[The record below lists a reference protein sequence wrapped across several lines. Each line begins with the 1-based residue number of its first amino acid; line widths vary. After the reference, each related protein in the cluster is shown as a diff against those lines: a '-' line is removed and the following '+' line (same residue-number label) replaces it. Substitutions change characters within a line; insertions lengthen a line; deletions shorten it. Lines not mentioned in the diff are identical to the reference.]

1 MTASCAGKATMAL
14 GGIALMILTGC
25 APAPVACP
33 AIGWVNSLTVE
44 LTGQTSS
51 VQRVQLCTQEGCA
64 PGRDVDSS
72 SLLSDI
78 AVTDRE
84 GDTWTFETQMLSLE
98 EVTIRALASDGSV
111 VSEDS
116 VRPNWKRVGGS
127 EQCGG
132 PSTAL
137 VTVTI

>member
-1 MTASCAGKATMAL
+1 MAL
-14 GGIALMILTGC
+14 GGIVLMTLTGC

-44 LTGQTSS
+44 VTGQTSS
-51 VQRVQLCTQEGCA
+51 VERVQLCTQEGCA

-72 SLLSDI
+72 SPLSLI
-78 AVTDRE
+78 AVTERE
-84 GDTWTFETQMLSLE
+84 GNTWTFATDMLSLE
-98 EVTIRALASDGSV
+98 EVTIRALGSDGSI
-111 VSEDS
+111 VSEES
-116 VRPNWKRVGGS
+116 VRPDWKRVGGS

-137 VTVTI
+137 VTVRI